1 MKKLIALLLSI
12 LMVLGVFAGCASQS
26 APAPAESAKTE
37 ETKTE
42 ETKTEEAAPAE
53 ETEASTEETGNVHI
67 GIVTGSVS
75 QSEDDRRG
83 AEAFQ
88 QLYGE
93 ENVTLVTYP
102 DNFTEELETT
112 IQCMSSKITSAI
124 SVQLMPLYKSPHI
137 TKGLSSAAVLTGRGG
152 NVTISTSKSLGEKNR
167 WHLIN

>member
-1 MKKLIALLLSI
+1 MKRLLST
-12 LMVLGVFAGCASQS
+12 LLALTMALTLVSCGKSNPTPNTGSN
-26 APAPAESAKTE
+26 KTE
-37 ETKTE
+37 TPSETADTKTE
-42 ETKTEEAAPAE
+42 
-53 ETEASTEETGNVHI
+53 GNVHI

-83 AEAFQ
+83 TEAFQ

-112 IQCMSSKITSAI
+112 IQCMSSKITSTI
-124 SVQLMPLYKSPHI
+124 SVQLMPLYKSPRI

-152 NVTISTSKSLGEKNR
+152 NVTISTSKSLGEK
-167 WHLIN
+167 IDDT

>member
-1 MKKLIALLLSI
+1 MKRLLST
-12 LMVLGVFAGCASQS
+12 LLALTMALALVSCGKSNPTPNTGSN
-26 APAPAESAKTE
+26 KTE
-37 ETKTE
+37 TPSETADTKTE
-42 ETKTEEAAPAE
+42 
-53 ETEASTEETGNVHI
+53 GNVHI

-83 AEAFQ
+83 AAAFQ

-93 ENVTLVTYP
+93 GNVTLVTYP

-167 WHLIN
+167 

>member
-1 MKKLIALLLSI
+1 MKRFLSI
-12 LMVLGVFAGCASQS
+12 LLALVMVLSLVACGN
-26 APAPAESAKTE
+26 KT
-37 ETKTE
+37 TPDIPDTPD
-42 ETKTEEAAPAE
+42 TPDDQEEAI
-53 ETEASTEETGNVHI
+53 HI

-75 QSEDDRRG
+75 QPEDDRRV

-137 TKGLSSAAVLTGRGG
+137 TKDLSSAAVLTGRGG
-152 NVTISTSKSLGEKNR
+152 NVTISTSKSSGEKNR
-167 WHLIN
+167 

>member
-1 MKKLIALLLSI
+1 MKKVVSLLLALIMAFS
-12 LMVLGVFAGCASQS
+12 LVACGEKKDNTV
-26 APAPAESAKTE
+26 PYK
-37 ETKTE
+37 
-42 ETKTEEAAPAE
+42 
-53 ETEASTEETGNVHI
+53 I

-112 IQCMSSKITSAI
+112 IQCMSSKITSTI

-167 WHLIN
+167 

>member
-1 MKKLIALLLSI
+1 MKKVVSLLLALIMALS
-12 LMVLGVFAGCASQS
+12 LVACGEKKG
-26 APAPAESAKTE
+26 
-37 ETKTE
+37 ETDDNTVPYK
-42 ETKTEEAAPAE
+42 
-53 ETEASTEETGNVHI
+53 I

-88 QLYGE
+88 KEYGE
-93 ENVTLVTYP
+93 DMVQLAIYP

-112 IQCMSSKITSAI
+112 IQCMSSKITSTI

-137 TKGLSSAAVLTGRGG
+137 MKGLSSAAVLTGCSG

-167 WHLIN
+167 

>member
-1 MKKLIALLLSI
+1 MKRFLSI
-12 LMVLGVFAGCASQS
+12 LLALVMVLSLVACGN
-26 APAPAESAKTE
+26 KTTPDTPDTPDDQE
-37 ETKTE
+37 EI
-42 ETKTEEAAPAE
+42 
-53 ETEASTEETGNVHI
+53 HI

-124 SVQLMPLYKSPHI
+124 SVQLMPLYKSPRI

-167 WHLIN
+167 

>member
-1 MKKLIALLLSI
+1 MKKVVSLLLALIMALS
-12 LMVLGVFAGCASQS
+12 LVACGEKKG
-26 APAPAESAKTE
+26 
-37 ETKTE
+37 ETDD
-42 ETKTEEAAPAE
+42 
-53 ETEASTEETGNVHI
+53 STVPYKI

-112 IQCMSSKITSAI
+112 IQCMSSKITSTI

-137 TKGLSSAAVLTGRGG
+137 MKGLSSAAVLTGRGG

-167 WHLIN
+167 

>member
-1 MKKLIALLLSI
+1 MKRLLST
-12 LMVLGVFAGCASQS
+12 LLALTMALALVSCGKSNPTPNTGSN
-26 APAPAESAKTE
+26 KTE
-37 ETKTE
+37 TPSETADTKTE
-42 ETKTEEAAPAE
+42 
-53 ETEASTEETGNVHI
+53 GNVHI

-137 TKGLSSAAVLTGRGG
+137 MKGLSSAAVLTGRGG

-167 WHLIN
+167 

>member
-1 MKKLIALLLSI
+1 MKRFLSI
-12 LMVLGVFAGCASQS
+12 LLALVMVLSLVACGN
-26 APAPAESAKTE
+26 KTTPDTHDTPDTPDKQE
-37 ETKTE
+37 ETI
-42 ETKTEEAAPAE
+42 
-53 ETEASTEETGNVHI
+53 HI

-112 IQCMSSKITSAI
+112 IQCMSSKITSTI

-167 WHLIN
+167 

>member
-1 MKKLIALLLSI
+1 MKKVVSLLLALIMAFS
-12 LMVLGVFAGCASQS
+12 LVACGEKKG
-26 APAPAESAKTE
+26 
-37 ETKTE
+37 ETDDNTVPYK
-42 ETKTEEAAPAE
+42 
-53 ETEASTEETGNVHI
+53 I

-112 IQCMSSKITSAI
+112 IQCMSSKITSTI

-137 TKGLSSAAVLTGRGG
+137 MKGLSSAAVLTGRGG

-167 WHLIN
+167 RHLIN

>member
-1 MKKLIALLLSI
+1 MKGFLSI
-12 LMVLGVFAGCASQS
+12 LLALVMVLSLVACGDK
-26 APAPAESAKTE
+26 KTPD
-37 ETKTE
+37 TPNTPDTPDKQ
-42 ETKTEEAAPAE
+42 EEAI
-53 ETEASTEETGNVHI
+53 HI

-88 QLYGE
+88 ELYGKD
-93 ENVTLVTYP
+93 NGTIVTYP

-112 IQCMSSKITSAI
+112 IQCMSSKITSTI

-167 WHLIN
+167 

>member
-1 MKKLIALLLSI
+1 M
-12 LMVLGVFAGCASQS
+12 
-26 APAPAESAKTE
+26 
-37 ETKTE
+37 
-42 ETKTEEAAPAE
+42 
-53 ETEASTEETGNVHI
+53 
-67 GIVTGSVS
+67 TGSVS

-88 QLYGE
+88 ELYGK

-137 TKGLSSAAVLTGRGG
+137 MKGPSSAAVLTGRGG

-167 WHLIN
+167 

>member
-1 MKKLIALLLSI
+1 MKRFLSI
-12 LMVLGVFAGCASQS
+12 LLALVMVLSLVACGNKT
-26 APAPAESAKTE
+26 APDTPDTPD
-37 ETKTE
+37 TPDDQ
-42 ETKTEEAAPAE
+42 EEAI
-53 ETEASTEETGNVHI
+53 HI

-83 AEAFQ
+83 AEAFKE
-88 QLYGE
+88 LYGKD
-93 ENVTLVTYP
+93 NVTLVTYP

-112 IQCMSSKITSAI
+112 IQCMSSKITSTI

-167 WHLIN
+167 

>member
-1 MKKLIALLLSI
+1 MKRFLSI
-12 LMVLGVFAGCASQS
+12 LLALAMVLSLVACGN
-26 APAPAESAKTE
+26 KTTPDTPDTPDDQE
-37 ETKTE
+37 EI
-42 ETKTEEAAPAE
+42 
-53 ETEASTEETGNVHI
+53 HI

-112 IQCMSSKITSAI
+112 IQCMSSKITSTI
-124 SVQLMPLYKSPHI
+124 SVQLMPVYKSPHI
-137 TKGLSSAAVLTGRGG
+137 MKGLSSAAVLTGRGG

-167 WHLIN
+167 

>member
-1 MKKLIALLLSI
+1 MKKFMSI
-12 LMVLGVFAGCASQS
+12 LLVLAMALALVACGSS
-26 APAPAESAKTE
+26 NTPAAT
-37 ETKTE
+37 TV
-42 ETKTEEAAPAE
+42 AA
-53 ETEASTEETGNVHI
+53 TEASAGGETAATEAAEASAEAENALIDADGNPFHV

-83 AEAFQ
+83 AEALQ

-93 ENVTLVTYP
+93 GNVTLVTYP

-167 WHLIN
+167 

>member
-1 MKKLIALLLSI
+1 MKRFLSI
-12 LMVLGVFAGCASQS
+12 LLALVMVLSLVACGN
-26 APAPAESAKTE
+26 KTTPDTPDTPDDQE
-37 ETKTE
+37 EI
-42 ETKTEEAAPAE
+42 
-53 ETEASTEETGNVHI
+53 HI

-137 TKGLSSAAVLTGRGG
+137 TKGFSSAAVLTGRGG

-167 WHLIN
+167 

>member
-1 MKKLIALLLSI
+1 MKRFLSI
-12 LMVLGVFAGCASQS
+12 LLALVMVLSLVACGN
-26 APAPAESAKTE
+26 KT
-37 ETKTE
+37 TPDIPDTPD
-42 ETKTEEAAPAE
+42 TPDDQEEAI
-53 ETEASTEETGNVHI
+53 HI

-112 IQCMSSKITSAI
+112 IQCMSSKITSTI

-167 WHLIN
+167 

>member
-1 MKKLIALLLSI
+1 M
-12 LMVLGVFAGCASQS
+12 
-26 APAPAESAKTE
+26 
-37 ETKTE
+37 
-42 ETKTEEAAPAE
+42 
-53 ETEASTEETGNVHI
+53 
-67 GIVTGSVS
+67 TGSAS

-112 IQCMSSKITSAI
+112 IQCMSSKITSTI

-137 TKGLSSAAVLTGRGG
+137 TKGLSSAAVLTGHGG

-167 WHLIN
+167 

>member
-1 MKKLIALLLSI
+1 MKRFLSI
-12 LMVLGVFAGCASQS
+12 LLALVMVLSLVACGDK
-26 APAPAESAKTE
+26 KTPDTPHTPDTPDTPDKQE
-37 ETKTE
+37 ETI
-42 ETKTEEAAPAE
+42 
-53 ETEASTEETGNVHI
+53 HI

-112 IQCMSSKITSAI
+112 IQCMSSKITSTI

-137 TKGLSSAAVLTGRGG
+137 MKGLSSAAVLTGCGG

-167 WHLIN
+167 